1 MTSLSSIADLLLAL
15 MDASDPRLDNALGR
29 LSPAQGLALLV
40 LTAIERGE
48 AEEARSAYE
57 AMMLYDSVAV
67 GDAEARRVSERLH
80 GDDERIEELHRH
92 SSQPSIGIP
101 CTDPSG
107 GAPPVTI
114 HQNPRTSPGFVS
126 LRRTD
131 MTLSNTQLS
140 QLRANLDRRYA
151 SLLDE
156 VRDALEKSENQQYIE
171 LIDRVPADVGD
182 QSVGDTLAD
191 LNLALIDRHVRELR
205 DIAAARQRLAGGT
218 FGACIDCG
226 AEIDFAR
233 LVAYPT
239 AERCLD
245 CQQQRER
252 TYAHEG
258 TPSL

>member
-1 MTSLSSIADLLLAL
+1 
-15 MDASDPRLDNALGR
+15 
-29 LSPAQGLALLV
+29 
-40 LTAIERGE
+40 
-48 AEEARSAYE
+48 
-57 AMMLYDSVAV
+57 
-67 GDAEARRVSERLH
+67 
-80 GDDERIEELHRH
+80 
-92 SSQPSIGIP
+92 
-101 CTDPSG
+101 
-107 GAPPVTI
+107 
-114 HQNPRTSPGFVS
+114 
-126 LRRTD
+126 